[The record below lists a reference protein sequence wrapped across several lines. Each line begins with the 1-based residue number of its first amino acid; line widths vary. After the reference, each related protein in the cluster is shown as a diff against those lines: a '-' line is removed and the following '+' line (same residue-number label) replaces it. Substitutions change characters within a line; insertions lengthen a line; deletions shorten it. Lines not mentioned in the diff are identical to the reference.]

1 MIFHSLKS
9 KSPSATI
16 KSPKELDAMRK
27 AGRVVALMHE
37 RIAHAIEPGMMTRE
51 LDRLAREVL
60 KQNGAEPSFLNYAPV
75 PGVRPFPA
83 TICTSINEEIVHGIP
98 GRRVL
103 REGDLVKIDAGAVVD
118 GFHGDGANTLIVGQ
132 GSVEANALVGAT
144 KTSLEKG
151 IEAARPGNRVGDIG
165 VAIEGFVLLLG
176 YELVREYT
184 GHGIGRRLHE
194 PPQVPN
200 YGHSG
205 TGMRLRPGM
214 TIAIE
219 PMVNIGGW
227 KTETLQDGWTVVTA
241 DRSLSAHF
249 EHTIAITEAEPDIL
263 TTLSN

>member
-1 MIFHSLKS
+1 
-9 KSPSATI
+9 
-16 KSPKELDAMRK
+16 MRK
-27 AGRVVALMHE
+27 AGRVVALIQK
-37 RIAHAIEPGMMTRE
+37 RIREAIEPGVTTRE

-98 GRRVL
+98 GPRTL
-103 REGDLVKIDAGAVVD
+103 LEGDLVKIDAGAVVE
-118 GFHGDGANTLIVGQ
+118 GFHGDGATTIVVGE
-132 GSVEANALVGAT
+132 GTEAANALVET
-144 KTSLEKG
+144 TRTSLERG
-151 IEAARPGNRVGDIG
+151 IKAAQSGSRVGDIG
-165 VAIEGFVLLLG
+165 AAIEGFVLPLG

-200 YGHSG
+200 YGHAG
-205 TGMRLRPGM
+205 TGMKLRAGM

-219 PMVNIGGW
+219 PMVNIGSW
-227 KTETLQDGWTVVTA
+227 QTETLEDGWTVVTA

-249 EHTIAITEAEPDIL
+249 EHTIAITEQGPEIL
-263 TTLSN
+263 TALPE